1 MKGLLRRQKSCLLTM
16 TGKRVSLRR
25 SGFVSCNSKLRAEGA
40 AGCNLILSKGREYHF
55 ELSPKAPKTHIL
67 SLRAS
72 VFVLCERGNLSFNV
86 LGGVLRRVFQF
97 EWVKI
102 PPSILPP
109 KDKKEKYSNARSFAK
124 SAQDDKVKMS
134 LRGRAFVVY
143 GRGNLGFSSFQI
155 KY

>member
-1 MKGLLRRQKSCLLTM
+1 MKGLLRRQKLCLLAM

-25 SGFVSCNSKLRAEGA
+25 SDCDFCGPKQRAVGV

-109 KDKKEKYSNARSFAK
+109 KMKKNKNYFVILNGVKNLAFGDSGWSIEEGICTSSNIGEILR
-124 SAQDDKVKMS
+124 KVGS
-134 LRGRAFVVY
+134 G
-143 GRGNLGFSSFQI
+143 
-155 KY
+155 